1 MARKTR
7 AEVSIDKVLK
17 DIETAQKQLAELR
30 TNKALVA
37 QKIEP
42 MGAVSE
48 FTEDEAKIHAGKIRF
63 VEESEVEIERLE
75 SEIAKAWAFCAG
87 LGEEPGRS
95 KASDDE
101 LGSQLAALEGR
112 QQRLLRLR
120 GTFKEDFHDQIDA
133 VITFHR
139 DRIDALLASPLGAE
153 ELEEL
158 GRVWSWRDESF
169 REALHAAIDSD
180 DHLLGARD
188 FAEGSRSSW
197 QAELDLLNRQIARRR
212 AEIELRESERQFA
225 AAAQVR
231 EQALA
236 RLAPVAETTSQG

>member
-7 AEVSIDKVLK
+7 AEISIDRVLK
-17 DIETAQKQLAELR
+17 DIEGATKRLAELR

-42 MGAVSE
+42 MGAVAE
-48 FTEDEAKIHAGKIRF
+48 FTEDEAKIHAGKIRY
-63 VEESEVEIERLE
+63 VEETEAEIERLE
-75 SEIAKAWAFCAG
+75 SEIAKAWSYVGG

-95 KASDDE
+95 KASDDD
-101 LGSQLAALEGR
+101 LRSQLAALEGR
-112 QQRLLRLR
+112 QQRLLQLR

-169 REALHAAIDSD
+169 REALHSAIDSD

-197 QAELDLLNRQIARRR
+197 QAELDLLHRQIARRR
-212 AEIELRESERQFA
+212 AEIELRESESQFA
-225 AAAQVR
+225 EAAQVR